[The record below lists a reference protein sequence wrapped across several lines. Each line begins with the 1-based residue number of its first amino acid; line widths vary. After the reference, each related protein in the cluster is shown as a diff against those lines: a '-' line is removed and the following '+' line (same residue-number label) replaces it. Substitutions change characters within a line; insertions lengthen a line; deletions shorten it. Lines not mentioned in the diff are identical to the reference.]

1 MNKYL
6 IGFLALFFT
15 APAMATTFSGTVY
28 DPTNKESVIGAN
40 VRITRDGK
48 TTDLGGTTTDL
59 DGKFTLN
66 IDADL
71 VLPTDKLTISY
82 IGYETQNL
90 DPYNLPDVI
99 YLKESSTVLDE
110 IRIIACASRPDDN
123 IQRLVWDVS
132 LQKCIPTACTSERY
146 ELSNPRTVSVNT
158 VGTPYICTDTS
169 EEDGPCEDFCQE
181 SDDKCTSITIGDA
194 CVDRVGT
201 DCKDTLSDP
210 NASKAKYKWE
220 NGTLICEIKKCTDGY
235 LPNDD
240 GTACIPSEGPCT
252 DAQIAEIE
260 HATRGELKN
269 GVCQA
274 TACDAG
280 FEVSDGKCV
289 AISGNCDPMP
299 ENAVSAHREWNAT
312 AGAEVC
318 IIDKCADGY
327 TRSPDKMSCAKPKLS
342 EEDSQKQ
349 IAELQKNADEMR
361 KREQSTANKLL
372 GAAGI
377 GAVGIGGM
385 QLASAAAEQNADA
398 DAVAD
403 MSAYLATFRCDYGA
417 GRNIAGGEYNIT
429 LPGANVLLPLYNEYT
444 TLAASLK
451 TRKESLGMAPGIE
464 SVEILDAATSGLY
477 DNEALGITD
486 GAYTSLSR
494 ALMNPTGADAVAWAQ
509 QEADTAQQL
518 QTGAITA
525 GAGALVGILGNAAIN
540 EIGKNRPQENS
551 ANILAKYQGLKKL
564 EFDIQQLPA
573 TALQCPSGSTGTH
586 PDCKCTDEKQAYN
599 MNNNEC
605 ATCPGDKVATDD
617 GKTCGCPDGKIPGDN
632 DTCIDATP
640 SVVIQCDAND
650 ENMRV
655 DATTGECTCQ
665 NGYQE
670 TPDGKNCECPSG
682 THQIKD
688 GLCVKITVQVTVA
701 PERAVLQSSNLFD
714 LNKSDLKTAAYLAIG
729 EFAGQ
734 VKSSQGTNTNYCI
747 HVAGH
752 TDKTGTDAIND
763 PLSVK
768 RADAVKNALISAG
781 IPSENIK
788 SGGFGSKY
796 CQKSGNQQNC
806 RVVIIDLDSTKKCDT
821 TPLEWTE
828 TIACP

>member
-28 DPTNKESVIGAN
+28 DPTTKESVIGAN

-48 TTDLGGTTTDL
+48 DTNLGGAVTDL

-146 ELSNPRTVSVNT
+146 ELSNPRTVSVDT
-158 VGTPYICTDTS
+158 GGTPYICTDTS

-201 DCKDTLSDP
+201 DCKDTLSDS
-210 NASKAKYKWE
+210 NVSKAKYKWE

-260 HATRGELKN
+260 HATQGELKN

-385 QLASAAAEQNADA
+385 QLASALAEQRADA
-398 DAVAD
+398 DAERD
-403 MSAYLATFRCDYGA
+403 MTAYLATFRCDYGA
-417 GRNIAGGEYNIT
+417 GRNISGGEVNVQ

-444 TLAASLK
+444 TLAADLK
-451 TRKESLGMAPGIE
+451 TRKEALGMAPGIE
-464 SVEILDAATSGLY
+464 SEVILDAATSGLY
-477 DNEALGITD
+477 DNAAAGITE
-486 GAYTSLSR
+486 GAYTSISR
-494 ALMNPTGADAVAWAQ
+494 ALMNPNGADAAEWAAQ
-509 QEADTAQQL
+509 TEQTAQQVK
-518 QTGAITA
+518 TGGTVA
-525 GAGALVGILGNAAIN
+525 GAGLGVGLVGNIAENVVHNAQSNKN
-540 EIGKNRPQENS
+540 E
-551 ANILAKYQGLKKL
+551 
-564 EFDIQQLPA
+564 
-573 TALQCPSGSTGTH
+573 
-586 PDCKCTDEKQAYN
+586 
-599 MNNNEC
+599 
-605 ATCPGDKVATDD
+605 
-617 GKTCGCPDGKIPGDN
+617 
-632 DTCIDATP
+632 
-640 SVVIQCDAND
+640 
-650 ENMRV
+650 
-655 DATTGECTCQ
+655 
-665 NGYQE
+665 
-670 TPDGKNCECPSG
+670 
-682 THQIKD
+682 
-688 GLCVKITVQVTVA
+688 
-701 PERAVLQSSNLFD
+701 
-714 LNKSDLKTAAYLAIG
+714 
-729 EFAGQ
+729 
-734 VKSSQGTNTNYCI
+734 SQ
-747 HVAGH
+747 
-752 TDKTGTDAIND
+752 K
-763 PLSVK
+763 
-768 RADAVKNALISAG
+768 
-781 IPSENIK
+781 
-788 SGGFGSKY
+788 
-796 CQKSGNQQNC
+796 
-806 RVVIIDLDSTKKCDT
+806 
-821 TPLEWTE
+821 
-828 TIACP
+828 